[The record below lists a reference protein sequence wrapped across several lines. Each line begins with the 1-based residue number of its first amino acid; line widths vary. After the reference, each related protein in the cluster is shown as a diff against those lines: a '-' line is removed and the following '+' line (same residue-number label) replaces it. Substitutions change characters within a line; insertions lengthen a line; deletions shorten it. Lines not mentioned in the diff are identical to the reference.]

1 MRTRPKL
8 EAPIAEHVRTDC
20 ARLKTGDTL
29 GSTLEALRRAPPVS
43 ERIVYFY
50 VVDADGRLRG
60 VVPTRQLLFGSP
72 EMRIDDLMIARV
84 VSLRAGAT
92 VREACEL
99 FALHRFLALPV
110 VDADNR
116 LQGVVDVEL
125 YTDELDELSDAQKRA
140 DLFQSIGVYAGS
152 VEGASP
158 VRAFG
163 KRFPWLLCNLGGGL
177 ICAVLA
183 GLFKAELAQA
193 VALAMFIPVVL
204 NLAESVSSQ
213 SVSLTLHALHG
224 RTASWSFVQSMLARE
239 TGTGALLGAACGAI
253 VGATALLWLG
263 QAPVAGAL
271 LGGIAAGVVISA
283 LLGLTMPV
291 LLRLVRLDPKVA
303 AGPIALAGADVT
315 TLFAYLALAR
325 WFLGL
330 SR

>member
-8 EAPIAEHVRTDC
+8 ESPISEHLRTDC
-20 ARLKTGDTL
+20 ARLKLGDTI
-29 GSTLEALRRAPPVS
+29 GATLNALRRAPSPS

-50 VVDADGRLRG
+50 VVDAEERLKG
-60 VVPTRQLLFGSP
+60 VVPTRQLLLSP
-72 EMRIDDLMIARV
+72 PEKRVDEVMVARV
-84 VSLRAGAT
+84 VSVRATAT
-92 VREACEL
+92 VRETCEL

-110 VDADNR
+110 VDGEGR

-125 YTDELDELSDAQKRA
+125 YTDELDELTDAQKRA
-140 DLFQSIGVYAGS
+140 DLFQSIGVYAG
-152 VEGASP
+152 GADDTSAA
-158 VRAFG
+158 RAFG

-177 ICAVLA
+177 VCAVLA

-193 VALAMFIPVVL
+193 VALSMFIPVVL

-213 SVSLTLHALHG
+213 SVSLTLHRLHG
-224 RTASWSFVQSMLARE
+224 RTASWSFVKGALARE
-239 TGTGALLGAACGAI
+239 TGTGALLGSACGAI

-291 LLRLVRLDPKVA
+291 ALRLVRLDPKVA

-315 TLFAYLALAR
+315 TLFVYLGLAR
-325 WFLGL
+325 WLL
-330 SR
+330 R

>member
-8 EAPIAEHVRTDC
+8 ESSIAEYLRADC
-20 ARLKTGDTL
+20 ARLKLGETVGATLDT
-29 GSTLEALRRAPPVS
+29 LRRAPPPS

-50 VVDADGRLRG
+50 VVDAEACLQG
-60 VVPTRQLLFGSP
+60 VVPTRQLLFSQP
-72 EMRIDDLMIARV
+72 QTRVDDVMVARV
-84 VSLRAGAT
+84 VSVRATAT

-110 VDADNR
+110 VDEAGR

-125 YTDELDELSDAQKRA
+125 YTDELDELTDAQKRA
-140 DLFQSIGVYAGS
+140 DLFQAIGVYAGGT
-152 VEGASP
+152 EDTTP
-158 VRAFG
+158 LRAFG
-163 KRFPWLLCNLGGGL
+163 TRFPWLLCNLGGGL
-177 ICAVLA
+177 VCAVLA

-213 SVSLTLHALHG
+213 SVSLTLHKLHG
-224 RTASWSFVQSMLARE
+224 RTASWSFVKGALARE
-239 TGTGALLGAACGAI
+239 TGTGALLGSACGGI

-263 QAPVAGAL
+263 QRAVAGAL
-271 LGGIAAGVVISA
+271 LGGIAAGVVVSA

-315 TLFAYLALAR
+315 TLLAYLGLAR
-325 WFLGL
+325 LFL
-330 SR
+330 R